1 MRLDLELLARFDA
14 ALRALGA
21 PIVDA
26 WAPGLSDEEIDA
38 LLLPLGIDLP
48 EEARVWWRWH
58 NGTRQDASMI
68 DQQLL
73 GRWPCDLQTEA
84 ETYASEGQIMK
95 EVWGVEKL
103 LAVVNDKPAIFFCCA
118 GLREE
123 PVPIYT
129 QNDIET
135 PSEVLPSIGELVLA
149 WLELIDQGVWTIAS
163 DGRWTTHPEK
173 IPDSV
178 IEMGII

>member
-14 ALRALGA
+14 ALWALGA
-21 PIVDA
+21 PIVNA

-58 NGTRQDASMI
+58 NGTREDASI
-68 DQQLL
+68 IARHLWWRVPLSLRDAAEDHATGGQL
-73 GRWPCDLQTEA
+73 
-84 ETYASEGQIMK
+84 IK

-103 LAVVNDKPAIFFCCA
+103 LCPAVDKPMIYFCCA

-163 DGRWTTHPEK
+163 DGSWTTHPEK